1 MLSSTYSV
9 GICHRWYRHILRL
22 MEVERGQLLA
32 RYIRE
37 ARERKGLTPPQ
48 LAQKVGVFRG
58 TVNDWEKGESVPNL
72 LMLGPLCDAL
82 GVTAD
87 LFRRLPSAPRSPLE
101 DYLEEVEEAQSRA
114 RQRVRER
121 RPPTP

>member
-1 MLSSTYSV
+1 MPSSIYNV

-58 TVNDWEKGESVPNL
+58 TVNDWERARACRTCSCSARSA
-72 LMLGPLCDAL
+72 M
-82 GVTAD
+82 
-87 LFRRLPSAPRSPLE
+87 PSA
-101 DYLEEVEEAQSRA
+101 
-114 RQRVRER
+114 
-121 RPPTP
+121 